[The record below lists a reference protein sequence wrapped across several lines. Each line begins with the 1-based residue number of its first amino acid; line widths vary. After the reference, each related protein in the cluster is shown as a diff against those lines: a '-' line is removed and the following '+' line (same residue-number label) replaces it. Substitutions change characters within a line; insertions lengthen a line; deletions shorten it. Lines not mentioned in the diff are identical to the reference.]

1 MTTALA
7 LSAVATECA
16 LCGLALPT
24 RPVAG
29 DGDRAYCCHGCAH
42 VDAILRTVGAESDAG
57 RLALDAARQRGLLSV
72 PDAPPVEEIDL
83 PAAVREE
90 ARLRVEGLACPSCA
104 WLVESVLRS
113 VPGVA
118 SARVDYLSDTARI
131 VFDIRSVEVETL
143 ARAASQAGY
152 GLSSLESGVSGDE
165 RRDQIRLSVAAA
177 VAMNLM
183 ALAFVGY
190 DSFFTG
196 LSESTGAM
204 LAAVQ
209 LLIAI
214 PVVTWCAL
222 PIYRRALAALRCGR
236 VVMETLLS
244 LGILAAA
251 GLSTGAVVAGLE
263 HLYLETATVLVTLAL
278 GGRAL
283 ERWFKRRAVRSLTG
297 LLQFSPSKA
306 RREDGHFDALTAFRE
321 GDRLIV
327 ECDEDVPLDVRSL
340 SNVTVREGLL
350 TGEPRPMKRRA
361 GELIL
366 AGSRVT
372 EGHLVGSVERP
383 AGQTVADKM
392 RSRVEHAL
400 THAEEGS
407 RLADRLAQGFVP
419 LVVLVAAASLV
430 GHLLSGAGAV
440 QSTLIAVS
448 VLVIACPCSFG
459 VAASLCLSLSVMRL
473 AREGVLV
480 KDPRLLEALPG
491 VTHSIFDKTGTLTR
505 GDLTLLNSD
514 CADRAMLAG
523 VRALER
529 HSRHPV
535 GLALARDLGA
545 MLAPLNGSTELAAD
559 DIVEI
564 PARGVTG
571 LVNGQRLAVGTR
583 ELFDGSKDRGSVLD
597 HQSSTRVWFGR
608 AGENPSGHLDL
619 ADALRPEAKATV
631 RALGERRIA
640 SELLSGDAQ
649 ETTSAIAEEAG
660 ITSAHGALRPEEK
673 AEHVRKLQGEG
684 QRVMFVGDGF
694 NDAEALA
701 AADVGVAMASG
712 ADLALHSAPVV
723 ITRSDLRALV
733 ALVDISRR
741 SVRVLQGNM
750 AWAFFYNVAFIPVAA
765 FGFLA
770 PVHAAALMT
779 LSSLSVAL
787 NSLRVRSTTGS
798 LVEG

>member
-1 MTTALA
+1 
-7 LSAVATECA
+7 
-16 LCGLALPT
+16 
-24 RPVAG
+24 
-29 DGDRAYCCHGCAH
+29 
-42 VDAILRTVGAESDAG
+42 
-57 RLALDAARQRGLLSV
+57 
-72 PDAPPVEEIDL
+72 
-83 PAAVREE
+83 
-90 ARLRVEGLACPSCA
+90 
-104 WLVESVLRS
+104 
-113 VPGVA
+113 
-118 SARVDYLSDTARI
+118 
-131 VFDIRSVEVETL
+131 
-143 ARAASQAGY
+143 
-152 GLSSLESGVSGDE
+152 
-165 RRDQIRLSVAAA
+165 
-177 VAMNLM
+177 
-183 ALAFVGY
+183 
-190 DSFFTG
+190 
-196 LSESTGAM
+196 
-204 LAAVQ
+204 
-209 LLIAI
+209 
-214 PVVTWCAL
+214 
-222 PIYRRALAALRCGR
+222 
-236 VVMETLLS
+236 
-244 LGILAAA
+244 
-251 GLSTGAVVAGLE
+251 
-263 HLYLETATVLVTLAL
+263 
-278 GGRAL
+278 
-283 ERWFKRRAVRSLTG
+283 
-297 LLQFSPSKA
+297 
-306 RREDGHFDALTAFRE
+306 
-321 GDRLIV
+321 
-327 ECDEDVPLDVRSL
+327 
-340 SNVTVREGLL
+340 
-350 TGEPRPMKRRA
+350 
-361 GELIL
+361 
-366 AGSRVT
+366 
-372 EGHLVGSVERP
+372 
-383 AGQTVADKM
+383 
-392 RSRVEHAL
+392 
-400 THAEEGS
+400 
-407 RLADRLAQGFVP
+407 
-419 LVVLVAAASLV
+419 
-430 GHLLSGAGAV
+430 
-440 QSTLIAVS
+440 
-448 VLVIACPCSFG
+448 
-459 VAASLCLSLSVMRL
+459 
-473 AREGVLV
+473 
-480 KDPRLLEALPG
+480 